1 MTSFDHSVKGRE
13 TGSGAELLPWV
24 QEATTQTQSNSKNVS
39 VQFRTKS
46 TSKGKFLSLGFV
58 FKIDTVL
65 QKKRLFTK
73 VLVMISSGIQITVPT
88 KSQGTQCT
96 LLKEMFVTSTP
107 CGSDDEPSD
116 CEEMDAEDDPLY
128 VPDPDDERDED
139 EDFADFDDCLY
150 E

>member
-1 MTSFDHSVKGRE
+1 M
-13 TGSGAELLPWV
+13 
-24 QEATTQTQSNSKNVS
+24 QEATTQTQSKSKNVS

-46 TSKGKFLSLGFV
+46 TSKGRFFLITGLCFPNRYGAP
-58 FKIDTVL
+58 KNAG
-65 QKKRLFTK
+65 LFTK
-73 VLVMISSGIQITVPT
+73 ILLMISSGTQITVPT

-116 CEEMDAEDDPLY
+116 SEEEMDADDDPLY
-128 VPDPDDERDED
+128 VPNPDDERDED
-139 EDFADFDDCLY
+139 ENFPDFDDCFY